1 MNDILAKVIR
11 RLGFGGQTL
20 SMFGGLATDIVSCDV
35 SSIEKSRHLLTDTFM
50 RKNFSVLRD
59 NNMCT
64 PSCDLQI
71 VIPAYNVEK
80 YIEQCVDSVLAQ
92 ETQFSFKV
100 FIVNDGSTDST
111 QQILEKYVDHPQV
124 TIVNQTNKGL
134 SEARNTGIK
143 DIVGRYVMFVDSDD
157 YLLSGA
163 VESLMSVAVDT
174 SDDLVQGAYNVF
186 YDDTQS
192 VDHTT
197 RGVTS
202 EVRRAVYQAGRLPG
216 FAWGKVFKAELFKN
230 IIFPPGMWYEDTIMG
245 MCVFPLIK
253 TYSSVT
259 SPVYCYRKRRGSI
272 TASQATPRALETWWV
287 TEGIAREWK
296 DMGVEKKQ
304 SLYDFMFCQFR
315 CNYDRVHLLND
326 KSVDI
331 AMFILTCDL
340 MKREFAGFCTEKKSE
355 KLFEKSLR
363 TYDFGLYDMCCKLM

>member
-35 SSIEKSRHLLTDTFM
+35 SSIEKSRHVLTDTFM

-59 NNMCT
+59 NHMCT
-64 PSCDLQI
+64 PLCDLQI

-92 ETQFSFKV
+92 ETQFSFRV

-111 QQILEKYVDHPQV
+111 PQILEKYVGHPQV

-143 DIVGRYVMFVDSDD
+143 DIIGRYVMFVDSDD
-157 YLLSGA
+157 YLLPGA

-202 EVRRAVYQAGRLPG
+202 EVRSAVYQAGRLPG

-253 TYSSVT
+253 TYSTVT
-259 SPVYCYRKRRGSI
+259 FPVYCYRKRRGSI

-296 DMGVEKKQ
+296 EMGVEKKQ

-326 KSVDI
+326 KSVDR
-331 AMFILTCDL
+331 AYS
-340 MKREFAGFCTEKKSE
+340 A
-355 KLFEKSLR
+355 
-363 TYDFGLYDMCCKLM
+363 